1 MDQKY
6 SSLFTPFTIG
16 NVEIKNRIVLE
27 PMGGTSMIS
36 MMDNSYDE
44 KLHDY
49 FIDKAK
55 NDVGLIIPGITMIK
69 PVMGGWLYQ
78 FPQGFK
84 DVRPLID
91 EIHSYGAKVFFQF
104 TAGLGRAMPMNP
116 MMIQM
121 AQNMPEGAP
130 NLDIGS
136 FLVSAD
142 DGAPDKWMPEVKVR
156 GLTVDEIHEYVDAY
170 AKCALLA
177 KEESGV
183 DGVEIHAV
191 HEGYLLDQFT
201 TKYTNHR
208 TDEYG
213 GSLENRYRFPV
224 EVVQA
229 IKAVCGDDFPVSVR
243 YSVTSKTKGFNQGA
257 VPGEE
262 FEEAGRDMEESEWAI
277 KYLEDAGYDMFN
289 CDNGTYDAW
298 YWAHPPV
305 YMPLNCNL
313 EDVKHIKNFTSKPV
327 VCAGRMEPE
336 TAAES
341 IAAGEIDGM
350 GVARQFL
357 CDTEWVT
364 KLEEGREED
373 IRPCIAC
380 QTGCFAMGTYKGAGA
395 VVDMQNAST
404 ILSHCALNPRTLE
417 ERKYPVIQAENPKK
431 IAVVGGGIGGMEVAI
446 QAAKRGHTV
455 DLYEKT
461 DVLGG
466 VFISATTPSFKEKDR
481 ELVEWYRR
489 EIKKY
494 PGITIHMNTEVKS
507 IDELDADEIVL
518 ATGAE
523 PKKLPIP
530 GFDKTVEA
538 MDYLL
543 GNEEVGQTVAVIG
556 GGLTGCEIAY
566 NLALEGKKPFVVEM
580 LNDLV
585 VGVGICAANS
595 QLLRDELAYHE
606 VPVYLESSLKEVK
619 DGSVVIETP
628 EGEKEIA
635 CDSTIASVGYNPAP
649 TIAPESEHVH
659 IIGDAAKVGNLKSVI
674 WAANDLVMSL

>member
-1 MDQKY
+1 MDKKY
-6 SSLFTPFTIG
+6 EALFTPFTIG

-27 PMGGTSMIS
+27 PMGGTSMINS
-36 MMDNSYDE
+36 MAGCTYE
-44 KLHDY
+44 PKLEQY
-49 FIDKAK
+49 FIEKAQ
-55 NDVGLIIPGITMIK
+55 NDTGLIIPGITMLRSI
-69 PVMGGWLYQ
+69 MGNEWLYNHPEA
-78 FPQGFK
+78 FEPVKPFMDK
-84 DVRPLID
+84 
-91 EIHSYGAKVFFQF
+91 IHSYGAKVFFQL
-104 TAGLGRAMPMNP
+104 TAGMGRSLQIGPQMLQMMNGP
-116 MMIQM
+116 AASKFNVSAKDLM
-121 AQNMPEGAP
+121 
-130 NLDIGS
+130 
-136 FLVSAD
+136 VSAD
-142 DGAPDKWMPEVKVR
+142 DGAPDKWMPEVKMR
-156 GLTVDEIHEYVDAY
+156 GLTEEEIHEYVEAY
-170 AKCALLA
+170 AKTALLCREA
-177 KEESGV
+177 GV

-208 TDEYG
+208 TDKYG

-229 IKAVCGDDFPVSVR
+229 IKELCGEDYPVSLR

-277 KYLEDAGYDMFN
+277 KHLEEAGYDSFN

-305 YMPLNCNL
+305 YMPKNCNF
-313 EDVKHIKNFTSKPV
+313 EEVSHIKNYTDKPV
-327 VCAGRMEPE
+327 ICAGRMEPDF
-336 TAAES
+336 AAE
-341 IAAGEIDGM
+341 AIDKGQIDAM

-357 CDTEWVT
+357 ADTEWVT
-364 KLEEGREED
+364 KIEEDRVED
-373 IRPCIAC
+373 IRPCISC
-380 QTGCFAMGTYKGAGA
+380 QTGCMPCASWKGSGCDFTGMEHMA
-395 VVDMQNAST
+395 
-404 ILSHCALNPRTLE
+404 HCALNPRTLE
-417 ERKYPVIQAENPKK
+417 EAKYAVVPAEDPKK
-431 IAVVGGGIGGMEVAI
+431 IAVVGGGIGGMETAI

-466 VFISATTPSFKEKDR
+466 VFISATQPSFKEKDR

-507 IDELDADEIVL
+507 IDELDADEVVL
-518 ATGAE
+518 ATGATA
-523 PKKLPIP
+523 KKLPVP

-538 MDYLL
+538 IDYLM
-543 GNEEVGQTVAVIG
+543 GTEEVGETVAVIG

-566 NLALEGKKPFVVEM
+566 NLALEGKKPFIVEM
-580 LNDLV
+580 LNDLITGS
-585 VGVGICAANS
+585 GVCAANS

-649 TIAPESEHVH
+649 TIAPASEHVH
-659 IIGDAAKVGNLKSVI
+659 IIGDADKVGNLLSVI
-674 WAANDLVMSL
+674 WAANDLVLTF